1 MSSRSRREGKGP
13 AFQLSTPFPS
23 FLKIV
28 VQQALQDGKLKIPKM
43 VVMEY
48 GDLMADKIFLEVP
61 DGAVW
66 PVKLTRPCNGEIW
79 MQKGWPEFAK
89 FYSLKHGCL
98 LIFRYE
104 GEHSHFRVR
113 IFMRNTLE
121 LEYFSSSTDDEAEG
135 NSNPSSETEGQG
147 NKHDREKRTHG
158 ADHGGKSTA
167 SEAPLRTFAKTELE
181 DLAYSKA
188 LSFKSNNPF
197 FVMKMHLSYLSTH
210 LPISVPFANKHI
222 CARGVSS
229 DVTLQISN
237 DERSWPV
244 KCITTVYNGRPRT
257 RFHSFGW
264 GAFVKDN
271 HLEEGDACVFELINK
286 GPDKIAFKVGIF
298 RVEDEE

>member
-43 VVMEY
+43 LVMEY

-79 MQKGWPEFAK
+79 LQKGWPEFAK

-98 LIFRYE
+98 LFFNYG

-121 LEYFSSSTDDEAEG
+121 MNYFSSSTDDEAEG

-158 ADHGGKSTA
+158 KVHFCLK
-167 SEAPLRTFAKTELE
+167 
-181 DLAYSKA
+181 
-188 LSFKSNNPF
+188 
-197 FVMKMHLSYLSTH
+197 
-210 LPISVPFANKHI
+210 PISVPFANKHI
-222 CARGVSS
+222 LARDVSS

-237 DERSWPV
+237 DERSWAV
-244 KCITTVYNGRPRT
+244 KCIIT
-257 RFHSFGW
+257 
-264 GAFVKDN
+264 GAFVKDS
-271 HLEEGDACVFELINK
+271 HLEEGDACVFELMSNMCIILSFKFLVKILLIHRIK
-286 GPDKIAFKVGIF
+286 GND
-298 RVEDEE
+298 

>member
-43 VVMEY
+43 LVMEY

-79 MQKGWPEFAK
+79 LQKGWPEFAK

-98 LIFRYE
+98 LFFRYG

-121 LEYFSSSTDDEAEG
+121 MKYFSSSTGDEAEG
-135 NSNPSSETEGQG
+135 NSNRSSETEGQG
-147 NKHDREKRTHG
+147 NKHDRDL
-158 ADHGGKSTA
+158 A
-167 SEAPLRTFAKTELE
+167 LRTFAKTELE

-197 FVMKMHLSYLSTH
+197 LCDENASIILINS
-210 LPISVPFANKHI
+210 PANK
-222 CARGVSS
+222 C
-229 DVTLQISN
+229 TLCQQTHTCKRCFIRC
-237 DERSWPV
+237 DTADL
-244 KCITTVYNGRPRT
+244 K
-257 RFHSFGW
+257 
-264 GAFVKDN
+264 
-271 HLEEGDACVFELINK
+271 
-286 GPDKIAFKVGIF
+286 
-298 RVEDEE
+298 